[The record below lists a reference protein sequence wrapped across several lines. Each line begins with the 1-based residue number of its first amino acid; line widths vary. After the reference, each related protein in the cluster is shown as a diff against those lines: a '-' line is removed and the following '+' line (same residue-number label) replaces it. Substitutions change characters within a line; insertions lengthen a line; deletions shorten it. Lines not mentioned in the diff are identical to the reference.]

1 MASNGGGVDRDD
13 LQRAA
18 TVALFVFLTLALFV
32 LAIIAIYG
40 ETLTRD

>member
-1 MASNGGGVDRDD
+1 VDRDD

-18 TVALFVFLTLALFV
+18 TVALFVFLTLALAV